1 MTTNELYRLY
11 LKELKQIYSESEASN
26 ITRLIFESFGNISRA
41 DIIKT
46 PETLIPQA
54 LELQL
59 NESLQ
64 SLLQH
69 KPVQYIIG
77 EAWFYQL
84 KFKVTNAVLIPRPET
99 EELVDEVINFLKQ
112 SPNKK
117 VLDIGTGSG
126 CIPIAIK
133 KNMPVANVTSIDISE
148 NAIAV
153 AKENAERNDVE
164 INFIQMDFLND
175 KEWNKLELYDV
186 VVSNPPYIPELEKAS
201 IENNVKMYEP
211 HNALFV
217 PDMEPLIFYEAIL
230 NFCKIQLA
238 ETGKIFM
245 ETHENYANEVCQ
257 LFLNNGFSAEIKKD
271 LNDKQRMV
279 MATHYR

>member
-46 PETLIPQA
+46 PETLISQA

-133 KNMPVANVTSIDISE
+133 KNMPFANVTSIDISE
-148 NAIAV
+148 NAIAI
-153 AKENAERNDVE
+153 AKENKERNNVE

-186 VVSNPPYIPELEKAS
+186 VVSNPPYIPELEKAT

-217 PDMEPLIFYEAIL
+217 PDMKPLIFYEAIL
-230 NFCKIQLA
+230 NFCKIHLT

-257 LFLNNGFSAEIKKD
+257 LFLNNGFVAEIKKD

>member
-46 PETLIPQA
+46 PETLISQA

-84 KFKVTNAVLIPRPET
+84 NFKVTDAVLIPRPET

-133 KNMPVANVTSIDISE
+133 KNMPFANVTSIDISE

-153 AKENAERNDVE
+153 AKENAEKNEVE

-186 VVSNPPYIPELEKAS
+186 VVSNPPYIPELEKAT

-217 PDMEPLIFYEAIL
+217 PDMKPLIFYEAIL
-230 NFCKIQLA
+230 NFCKIHLT